1 MVDLVKMEA
10 LVWTAGDESCG
21 KSFVRMSEDDSAT
34 SLGDTWLLA
43 GEAREHLVECAADVD
58 DRLAELVIGEE
69 QVGPEQLDEVRIMEN
84 LPDGEHE
91 KIFGRFIIVT

>member
-21 KSFVRMSEDDSAT
+21 KSFVRMSEDDSAS

-43 GEAREHLVECAADVD
+43 GEAREHLVESAADLD

-69 QVGPEQLDEVRIMEN
+69 PVGPAQLDEVRI
-84 LPDGEHE
+84 
-91 KIFGRFIIVT
+91 KIC